1 MTLPKTMPELLLQ
14 LLQELELIGVDH
26 EEVYD
31 TVCRDKM
38 SDVIWNLFILPAK
51 KYKYPDDF
59 GLYSNSSNQEIKQA
73 LQTYID
79 GANKV
84 KITSHSLILFQN
96 RLAAFQDT
104 EIETKNKNQ
113 FDDFFGWF
121 NPEIKDRT
129 WYLQYLLRELMQDLE
144 VLAMENAE
152 IYTSAF
158 REKVSVVIWD
168 GFILPN
174 HNYKISDDFGL
185 SSDNANQEVK
195 QSLQIYLQE
204 AGKIAS
210 SLSFKFHKR
219 LTTFQDR
226 NISTYPKRSHF
237 DDFFKWHDPTG
248 FDASGKWFGIQKSI
262 TTGQKKFEEEPIDLY
277 AISEGQ
283 LSLFDE

>member
-1 MTLPKTMPELLLQ
+1 MPELLLQ
-14 LLQELELIGVDH
+14 LLQELESIGVDR

-84 KITSHSLILFQN
+84 KITSHSIVLSQN

-144 VLAMENAE
+144 VLAMENTE

-158 REKVSVVIWD
+158 REKVSVLIWD
-168 GFILPN
+168 GFILPK

-185 SSDNANQEVK
+185 SSDNANQEIK
-195 QSLQIYLQE
+195 QSLQRYLQE

-210 SLSFKFHKR
+210 SLSFKFYKR

-226 NISTYPKRSHF
+226 NISTYPRRSHF
-237 DDFFKWHDPTG
+237 NDFF
-248 FDASGKWFGIQKSI
+248 
-262 TTGQKKFEEEPIDLY
+262 E
-277 AISEGQ
+277 
-283 LSLFDE
+283 